1 MLLALLFTFFLH
13 ISAGVL
19 NGKRGE
25 FTPLT
30 HSIGYLT
37 PGCVC
42 VWGGVSFPPT
52 IPHNSNSIAPKPT
65 RVHCC
70 YPPLG
75 ICVSPPS
82 LEVMTPPEATVLQV
96 TGTGSTSRTFFHVRF
111 SHYCRRPGTLN
122 TSSPHSLAIPR
133 PTIVRLFRNYDL
145 IRLFV
150 LFFWSTFPRPR
161 APFICFFFGQTP
173 FLCLSWLS

>member
-1 MLLALLFTFFLH
+1 M
-13 ISAGVL
+13 
-19 NGKRGE
+19 
-25 FTPLT
+25 
-30 HSIGYLT
+30 
-37 PGCVC
+37 CVC
-42 VWGGVSFPPT
+42 VWRGVSFPPT

-122 TSSPHSLAIPR
+122 TSSPHSIAIPR
-133 PTIVRLFRNYDL
+133 PTIVRLYSCYLEITISFG
-145 IRLFV
+145 
-150 LFFWSTFPRPR
+150 FWSFFFGQPSPPRP
-161 APFICFFFGQTP
+161 FYMFFFGQTP